1 MQLIKNKIVFS
12 LLSSVIF
19 VFFEKCNCAR
29 IPLQVDITKLAQ
41 CDESKRAGYG
51 DKVTVHYGGFLMD
64 GTKFDS
70 SFDRRKPFTFELG
83 VGQVI
88 PGWDEGLQGVCP
100 GDERHLVV
108 PSHLAYGERG
118 AGDVIPPGATLLFD
132 VVIVDVEQV
141 LNEAEL
147 EDQRLT
153 AADEEAARQEDTR
166 RQDEVDRREDIR
178 RQEEKDRREDIRRQE
193 ELDRRQKEEAEA
205 AEQERRREQELKK
218 EQEQEKRRQQE
229 LELQRQRNKKADDL
243 ERKRK
248 NEADDRKRQRQREEE
263 ERRKQQEEEE
273 YEYEYEYIDSESA
286 CEPGSLKIETVSAAP
301 GRCTKRARNGDKLS
315 MHYTGRLQTG
325 RKFDSSRDRNK
336 PFDFTLGIGQVIQG
350 WDEGVA
356 GMCVGEKRK
365 LIVPPAMA
373 YGEDGVG
380 SVIPSCATLVF
391 DVELLDIA

>member
-1 MQLIKNKIVFS
+1 MVFS
-12 LLSSVIF
+12 LLLSVIF
-19 VFFEKCNCAR
+19 LCLQKCNCAR
-29 IPLQVDITKLAQ
+29 IPLQVDITKMAQ
-41 CDESKRAGYG
+41 CEDSKRAGNG

-88 PGWDEGLQGVCP
+88 PGWDEGLQGVCK

-141 LNEAEL
+141 LNEAEI
-147 EDQRLT
+147 EDQRLVE
-153 AADEEAARQEDTR
+153 ADEEAARQE
-166 RQDEVDRREDIR
+166 EIR
-178 RQEEKDRREDIRRQE
+178 RQEERDRR
-193 ELDRRQKEEAEA
+193 LKEEADV
-205 AEQERRREQELKK
+205 AEHARRRKQELKRKQEDERRR
-218 EQEQEKRRQQE
+218 QQD
-229 LELQRQRNKKADDL
+229 LELQRQRKKEAEDL
-243 ERKRK
+243 ERKRQK
-248 NEADDRKRQRQREEE
+248 EAEERERKRLREEE
-263 ERRKQQEEEE
+263 ERRQQEEQEE
-273 YEYEYEYIDSESA
+273 YEYEYEYIDEESA
-286 CEPGSLKIETVSAAP
+286 CAPGSLKIENIQSAP
-301 GRCTKRARNGDKLS
+301 GRCTQARNGDKLS
-315 MHYTGRLQTG
+315 MHYTGRLETG

-365 LIVPPAMA
+365 LIVPPDMA

>member
-1 MQLIKNKIVFS
+1 MRIAKINKMVKFS
-12 LLSSVIF
+12 LASVSVIMLYLH
-19 VFFEKCNCAR
+19 ECSCAR
-29 IPLQVDITKLAQ
+29 IPLQVDITKMAH
-41 CDESKRAGYG
+41 CDDSKRAGNG

-88 PGWDEGLQGVCP
+88 PGWDEGLQGVCK

-141 LNEAEL
+141 LSDSEL
-147 EDQRLT
+147 EDQRLQE
-153 AADEEAARQEDTR
+153 AEEEAARQE
-166 RQDEVDRREDIR
+166 E
-178 RQEEKDRREDIRRQE
+178 IRRQE
-193 ELDRRQKEEAEA
+193 ELDRQLREEAEA
-205 AEQERRREQELKK
+205 AEQARKCKQELKRK
-218 EQEQEKRRQQE
+218 QEEEKRRQQE
-229 LELQRQRNKKADDL
+229 KELQRQRKKEAE
-243 ERKRK
+243 ERKRQK
-248 NEADDRKRQRQREEE
+248 EAEERERQRLREEE
-263 ERRKQQEEEE
+263 ERKKQEEEQE
-273 YEYEYEYIDSESA
+273 YEYEYEYIESA
-286 CEPGSLKIETVSAAP
+286 CEPGSLKIETVKAAP
-301 GRCTKRARNGDKLS
+301 RRCVTKARNGDKLS
-315 MHYTGRLQTG
+315 MHYTGRLESG

-365 LIVPPAMA
+365 LIVPPDMA